1 MNAIL
6 QELSDKET
14 TEWDHW
20 TLTANIVHN
29 NRAFLSNLEQKAV
42 NYDFSVTLAMLD
54 HEVRQEARS

>member
-1 MNAIL
+1 M
-6 QELSDKET
+6 
-14 TEWDHW
+14 DHW

-42 NYDFSVTLAMLD
+42 NYDFVTLAMLD

>member
-1 MNAIL
+1 M
-6 QELSDKET
+6 
-14 TEWDHW
+14 DHW

-42 NYDFSVTLAMLD
+42 NYDFSVTVAMLD